1 MRAWGTIAVRIS
13 RFETTAL
20 GGVALASLT
29 CLLMLAAR
37 MAYSGTRTHVWLS
50 WNLFLAWVP
59 LVASWLIYRLRVR
72 GGARRLRLAALGIV
86 WLAFYPNAPYLVT
99 DLMHIQAGTAATLW
113 LDVLVVFLF
122 ALTGLLA
129 GFVSLYMLQD
139 LIARARG
146 ARAGWAFVLVVLG
159 LSGVGVYLGRFE
171 RWNSW
176 DLFVQPWAV
185 AADVL
190 NGLLYPLAH
199 MRSLAFSGL
208 FAAFLA
214 LCYVVLFTL
223 TRLRPQTA

>member
-1 MRAWGTIAVRIS
+1 MDLRIS
-13 RFETTAL
+13 RFEATAL
-20 GGVALASLT
+20 GGVALAST
-29 CLLMLAAR
+29 MCLLMLAAR
-37 MAYSGTRTHVWLS
+37 MAYSGTRTHFWLS
-50 WNLFLAWVP
+50 WNLLLAWVP
-59 LVASWLIYRLRVR
+59 LVASWLIYRLRTR

-86 WLAFYPNAPYLVT
+86 WLAFYPNAPYLIT
-99 DLMHIQAGTAATLW
+99 DLMHIRADTPVTLW

-139 LIARARG
+139 LVTRARG
-146 ARAGWAFVLVVLG
+146 AWAGWAFVLVVLG
-159 LSGVGVYLGRFE
+159 LSGVGVYLGRFQ

-190 NGLLYPLAH
+190 DGLLYPLAH
-199 MRSLAFSGL
+199 VRSLAFSGL

-214 LCYVVLFTL
+214 LCYVALFTL
-223 TRLRPQTA
+223 TRLRPQPA